1 MMDLGAAATQ
11 FTEGLRD
18 IYRILTSV
26 DANAVAAARATVRNK

>member
-1 MMDLGAAATQ
+1 MMDLRAAATQ

-18 IYRILTSV
+18 IYRIPTSV